1 MINLNRQSW
10 TIPGRSPGALSKS
23 NRSDPTRSPF
33 LREEKERECE
43 SESES
48 ERLKFESEERG
59 GYGFGFL

>member
-33 LREEKERECE
+33 LREEKEREWE
-43 SESES
+43 WEIEIWKWR
-48 ERLKFESEERG
+48 ER